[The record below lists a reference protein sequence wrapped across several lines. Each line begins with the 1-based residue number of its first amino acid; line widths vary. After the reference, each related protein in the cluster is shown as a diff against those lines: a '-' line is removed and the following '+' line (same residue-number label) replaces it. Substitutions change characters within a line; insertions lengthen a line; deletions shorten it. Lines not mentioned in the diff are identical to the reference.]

1 MQRSTGVLC
10 AAFAFLAILRP
21 AAGDVFLLHSGGRV
35 EGALVNADEDPRTS
49 YVISLPGG
57 GQLTLDAATVD
68 KVQPVRPELVEYEKV
83 RRQSPDTVA
92 GQLKMANWCREHG
105 LAEQRTMHLKRV
117 LQLDPDQADVRRAL
131 GYHKVKDQWMT
142 RDEEKADQGL
152 VKRDGIWITPQRA
165 EILDSQKKQ
174 LKAEADWRRKIS
186 TWRNWLDGKQA
197 EQAKRSLRAID
208 DPMAIT
214 ALTERLTKKRE
225 ARTDARLLYVEAL
238 AHINTQMARGTL
250 AASAIDDPLEEV
262 RLSCLDE
269 LQRQKDDGVT
279 DYFIG
284 RMRDKRASNETIN
297 RAGVALGRMKNPS
310 CVETLIDYLDHRAQA
325 SDSTSRRAGRDD
337 NDVQQEG
344 RPRRRPGHESTANC
358 HHQLSEKSGR
368 ARRLGGHHRPELRLR
383 PAGMEHLVRGPEGQ
397 GRAGGE
403 AELEN
408 SPLRPAVPGRMGE
421 GQGVRAFFCLSSGSN
436 CPHPNPLPAG
446 EGT

>member
-1 MQRSTGVLC
+1 MPPP
-10 AAFAFLAILRP
+10 F
-21 AAGDVFLLHSGGRV
+21 
-35 EGALVNADEDPRTS
+35 
-49 YVISLPGG
+49 
-57 GQLTLDAATVD
+57 D

-92 GQLKMANWCREHG
+92 GQLKMADWCREHG

-310 CVETLIDYLDHRAQA
+310 CVETLIDYLITGHKQ
-325 SDSTSRRAGRDD
+325 
-337 NDVQQEG
+337 VI
-344 RPRRRPGHESTANC
+344 PPPG
-358 HHQLSEKSGR
+358 
-368 ARRLGGHHRPELRLR
+368 
-383 PAGMEHLVRGPEGQ
+383 GQ
-397 GRAGGE
+397 GAMTTTFNKKGGPGGGLGMNQQPIVIINYLKNQDVLDALVAITGQSFGFDQRAWNTWYADQKAKG
-403 AELEN
+403 APVAKQ
-408 SPLRPAVPGRMGE
+408 S
-421 GQGVRAFFCLSSGSN
+421 
-436 CPHPNPLPAG
+436 
-446 EGT
+446 